1 MPVATVAVISVNQA
15 VVFIR
20 VRISEYKSGAKDTKS
35 REHSQM
41 KTQFSIRLCGAEYL
55 ERSGR
60 LRKGAC
66 RNPYR
71 AGHVAGECP
80 CRMRSG
86 SFDPTNPS
94 SGRFVCRVEPRP

>member
-1 MPVATVAVISVNQA
+1 MDGKQIHW
-15 VVFIR
+15 R
-20 VRISEYKSGAKDTKS
+20 VRGIAGVLFLNLLLFVGVLNDLQYV
-35 REHSQM
+35 H
-41 KTQFSIRLCGAEYL
+41 GAEYL